1 MDEIIFLLKTRNF
14 MSLIKKLVILENLKD
29 SGSLINSDEVKIF
42 EKFIDDK
49 IKLLQRERELEKP
62 VKFVYRSR

>member
-1 MDEIIFLLKTRNF
+1 MDEIIFVTKTRNF
-14 MSLIKKLVILENLKD
+14 IPLIEKLMELENLSD
-29 SGSLINSDEVKIF
+29 LLINSDEVKIF